1 MAKKQTG
8 KAAVVLVALFAAFA
22 AVMMGLN
29 VVTGP
34 IIESNNAA
42 GEFAPL
48 FAVMP
53 EAKDFEQIYAVD
65 GSVATT
71 LADVPETVQAIYSE
85 VNGLGYALKL
95 STTKGY
101 TGNAIE
107 LTLGVDATGKIAG
120 IQLDA
125 YPETKDFGAGYPAT
139 FVGQDSTLADVSV
152 VAGCTYSSVAFRD
165 AVSDGLT
172 ALIANNMITA
182 GVKSDAQI
190 LTELALTAHTGL
202 ANNVGVGQY
211 EEIEGTGNIQTIL
224 KAKNGVSFAYIMSSG
239 ETSVLAI
246 CNGEG
251 SVRVLDLEGND
262 VTADCAA
269 LAEEAK
275 AHAVANAKNTA
286 DADLARLQRLLPDT
300 TECTELTLEG
310 VFNSVTTG
318 FEMKK
323 GDEVFYG
330 FVSRSYAY
338 DNTPSA
344 VYYVLDA
351 NGAIVGMTAEELI
364 IHAEY
369 FSGYTLDE
377 PAYKAG
383 FNGLT
388 ADTFTGE
395 QALISGATVTSEAV
409 KTATNDIFAAYK
421 ATVENGGANA

>member
-1 MAKKQTG
+1 
-8 KAAVVLVALFAAFA
+8 VVLVALFAVFTA
-22 AVMMGLN
+22 AMIGLN
-29 VVTGP
+29 TVTGP

-53 EAKDFEQIYAVD
+53 EAENFEQIYAAD
-65 GSVATT
+65 GSVETA
-71 LADVPETVQAIYSE
+71 LADVPGTVQAIYAETS
-85 VNGLGYALKL
+85 GMGYAMKL

-101 TGNAIE
+101 TGNPIE
-107 LTLGVDATGKIAG
+107 LTLGVDAEGKIAG

-125 YPETKDFGAGYPAT
+125 YPETKDFGAEYPTT
-139 FVGQDSTLADVSV
+139 FLGQDSTLADVSV

-165 AVSDGLT
+165 AVADGLA
-172 ALIANNMITA
+172 ALIGNSMISA

-190 LTELALTAHTGL
+190 IAELVPTAHPGF
-202 ANNVGVGQY
+202 ANGVGVGQY
-211 EEIEGTGNIQTIL
+211 EESAGTGNIVTVM
-224 KAKNGVSFAYIMSSG
+224 KAKNGSGFAYAMKAG
-239 ETSVLAI
+239 DTSVLAI
-246 CNGEG
+246 CNAKG

-262 VTADCAA
+262 VTADHAD

-275 AHAVANAKNTA
+275 AHALANAKSTA
-286 DADLARLQRLLPDT
+286 EADLARLQRLLPDT
-300 TECTELTLEG
+300 TECTELVLEG
-310 VFNSVTTG
+310 VFSSVTTG

-323 GDEVFYG
+323 GDEVYYG
-330 FVSRSYAY
+330 FVARSYAY
-338 DNTPSA
+338 DNMSPA

-364 IHAEY
+364 IYAEY

-383 FNGLT
+383 FAGLT
-388 ADTFTGE
+388 ADTFSGE
-395 QALISGATVTSEAV
+395 QALISGATITSEAV

-421 ATVENGGANA
+421 ATVENGGATA